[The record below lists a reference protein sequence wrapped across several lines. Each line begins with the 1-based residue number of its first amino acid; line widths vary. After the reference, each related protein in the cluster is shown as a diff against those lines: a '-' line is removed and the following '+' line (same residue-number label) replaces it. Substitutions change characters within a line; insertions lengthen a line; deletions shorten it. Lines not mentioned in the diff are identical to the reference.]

1 MTTFRGE
8 KGTGEESD
16 PELLQYII
24 KYAQFLTNKNYK
36 TCKETEKCD
45 PYSGELE
52 VNRKWF

>member
-1 MTTFRGE
+1 MTTFRGG

-36 TCKETEKCD
+36 ICKETEKCD
-45 PYSGELE
+45 PYSGELA
-52 VNRKWF
+52 VNRNCF